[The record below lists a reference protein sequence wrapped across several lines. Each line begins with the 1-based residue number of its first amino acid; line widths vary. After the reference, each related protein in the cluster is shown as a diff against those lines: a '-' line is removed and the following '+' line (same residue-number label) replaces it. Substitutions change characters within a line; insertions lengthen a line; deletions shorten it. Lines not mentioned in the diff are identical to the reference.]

1 MTRRGSE
8 RVASRA
14 PSYPQRAALETR
26 ASADEVELDEGPTA
40 LDPLRFDAAE
50 VPEVEHVRRPDAEAD
65 RTRAARVGRASDS
78 DPVVLPMRMLPRWS
92 LAFVLASAAAG
103 ALFGLWM
110 AWG

>member
-1 MTRRGSE
+1 
-8 RVASRA
+8 VASRA

-40 LDPLRFDAAE
+40 LDPLRFGAAE
-50 VPEVEHVRRPDAEAD
+50 MRDVEHARASDAQRD
-65 RTRAARVGRASDS
+65 RIRAARLGRASDS
-78 DPVVLPMRMLPRWS
+78 DPVVLPMRTLPRWS